1 MSHWRTPGYSRL
13 AGLGWPRPTAQCAR
27 PLTFTFPA
35 SRQPS
40 YPRRHQQAPPRG
52 QAGGE
57 GRASHQPPQ
66 VRRSDLGESGDSELS
81 VFDPTSS
88 YGLGGPLAQRLE
100 KHLVYSPPWRPKPM
114 TYTRG
119 HALHHGGCSSA
130 GRRSGAGVGG
140 ASSCQGEQKPRACI
154 RCSRSFVCCS
164 RVLP

>member
-1 MSHWRTPGYSRL
+1 MSKQRVTSSLRGFPPPQSSVPPPPLWAAESPAARLERGGACQPGFGAPGNLVSHWRTPGYSRL

-88 YGLGGPLAQRLE
+88 YGSGGPLAQRLE
-100 KHLVYSPPWRPKPM
+100 KHLNSFIHR
-114 TYTRG
+114 
-119 HALHHGGCSSA
+119 L
-130 GRRSGAGVGG
+130 GV
-140 ASSCQGEQKPRACI
+140 PNR
-154 RCSRSFVCCS
+154 
-164 RVLP
+164 